1 MKRFVV
7 NQMVARALL
16 TGLMAFFVSSAGAK
30 AQVTDMEARRQIE
43 TSYDVE
49 VLRVNEGE
57 IDDRVVWFI
66 TVMVPSGNSNDAFMV
81 STLAVDQETGDLVPA
96 FRHRT
101 SGYELP
107 GGLRSDKAGLRPDSM
122 RTGTWR

>member
-1 MKRFVV
+1 MRFSV

-16 TGLMAFFVSSAGAK
+16 TGSMAFFVSSGSAN

-49 VLRVNEGE
+49 VLRVSEDE
-57 IDDRVVWFI
+57 IDDRVVWLI
-66 TVMVPSGNSNDAFMV
+66 TVMVPSGDSNNAFMV
-81 STLAVDQETGDLVPA
+81 STLAVDQETGNLVPA